1 MSKARLCVG
10 RFVRFTVHAVHKS
23 GIRQYERT
31 VLEPAMATRARPS
44 NPVRREA
51 YRLQCSTVSTTPY
64 YYSLPTTRRDGR
76 NGAGHDLE
84 LQITDKRVDG
94 VHYCCPEPV
103 VSPCV
108 GDGGGYGVQ
117 AHQNMAAGSEP

>member
-1 MSKARLCVG
+1 
-10 RFVRFTVHAVHKS
+10 
-23 GIRQYERT
+23 
-31 VLEPAMATRARPS
+31 MATRARPS